1 MRVAS
6 PDGAFAAVLISP
18 MSQSFADD
26 VNGVGTGGAPNALAL
41 VIIRPLDKK
50 LSPPAGMLCDFF
62 GLSRAEAEVATALS
76 GGASAEDVASQR
88 GVSLVTV
95 RSQIRSILAKSA
107 CENLRDLERTM
118 ATLAALA
125 PKER

>member
-1 MRVAS
+1 VTVRS
-6 PDGAFAAVLISP
+6 L
-18 MSQSFADD
+18 QSFADD
-26 VNGVGTGGAPNALAL
+26 VNGVETGGTPRALAL
-41 VIIRPLDKK
+41 VVIRPLDQK
-50 LSPPAGMLCDFF
+50 LSPPAGMLCDLF

-76 GGASAEDVASQR
+76 GGASAEDVASRR

-107 CENLRDLERTM
+107 CENLRDLERAM